1 MIYTQATFA
10 MFSADAQRVTA
21 NLEQSYEGWLD
32 AVRQFQ
38 ELPTSM
44 HWVKRGDTEYLAI
57 KTHSSDPG
65 TTIGK
70 RTAVTETQLIDFET
84 RKSALKAR
92 ITSLNA
98 VVSERAS
105 LYRRMR
111 LLPAI
116 PDQQA
121 EILRELDI
129 AGNLETDL
137 MVVGTNAFAAYELA
151 CGAHFPAGNE
161 ETEDFDLTWCRP
173 KLLSGAQPQLARKTL
188 FAILKSIDSS
198 YEINRKKPYQ
208 AVNSKGYQVELLAA
222 PSRHPLPAEEAFN
235 PMASLIEQEWLLRG
249 TPIRNVVATIRNR
262 ACPLH
267 VPDPRWMALHK
278 LWLAEKPGRKASK
291 KSKDAR
297 QGEVL
302 LDAVRYF
309 LKSSHPI
316 DTDFVIDLPEELQP
330 HFNRWAQERGFVP
343 GKAGAESQEGAGG
356 AFRHA
361 AARIHGSG

>member
-1 MIYTQATFA
+1 MIYAQSTFES
-10 MFSADAQRVTA
+10 FSADAQRITA
-21 NLEQSYEGWLD
+21 NLEQSYEAWLD
-32 AVRQFQ
+32 AVQQFQ
-38 ELPTSM
+38 AMPTSM

-57 KTHSSDPG
+57 KIHSSDPG

-70 RTAVTETQLIDFET
+70 RAAATEAQLIDFET

-92 ITSLNA
+92 IASLNA
-98 VVSERAS
+98 VVSERAG
-105 LYRRMR
+105 LYRKMR

-129 AGNLETDL
+129 AGKLKNDL

-173 KLLSGAQPQLARKTL
+173 KLLSKVQPQPARKSL

-198 YEINRKKPYQ
+198 YEINRRKPYQ
-208 AVNSKGYQVELLAA
+208 AVNAKGYEVELLAA
-222 PSRHPLPAEEAFN
+222 PSCHPLPAEEAFN
-235 PMASLIEQEWLLRG
+235 PMASLIEQEWLLKG
-249 TPIRNVVATIRNR
+249 TPISNVLATIRNR

-278 LWLAEKPGRKASK
+278 MWLAEKPGRKASK

-316 DTDFVIDLPEELQP
+316 DTDFVIGLPEELQL
-330 HFNRWAQERGFVP
+330 HFNRWARERGFVP
-343 GKAGAESQEGAGG
+343 GKAGAES
-356 AFRHA
+356 
-361 AARIHGSG
+361 

>member
-1 MIYTQATFA
+1 MIYAQSTFES
-10 MFSADAQRVTA
+10 FSADAQRITA
-21 NLEQSYEGWLD
+21 NLEQSYEAWLD
-32 AVRQFQ
+32 AVQQFQ
-38 ELPTSM
+38 AMPTSM

-57 KTHSSDPG
+57 KTHSFDPG

-70 RTAVTETQLIDFET
+70 RDVATEAQLIDFET

-92 ITSLNA
+92 IASLNA
-98 VVSERAS
+98 VVSERAG
-105 LYRRMR
+105 LYRKMR

-129 AGNLETDL
+129 AGKLENDL

-173 KLLSGAQPQLARKTL
+173 KSLSRAQPQPTRKTL

-198 YEINRKKPYQ
+198 YEINRRKPYQ
-208 AVNSKGYQVELLAA
+208 AVNAKGYEVELLAA
-222 PSRHPLPAEEAFN
+222 PSCHPLPAEEAFN
-235 PMASLIEQEWLLRG
+235 PMASLIEQEWLLKG
-249 TPIRNVVATIRNR
+249 TPISNVVATIRNR

-278 LWLAEKPGRKASK
+278 MWLAEKPGRKASK

-309 LKSSHPI
+309 LKNSHPI
-316 DTDFVIDLPEELQP
+316 DTDFVIDLPEELEP
-330 HFNRWAQERGFVP
+330 HFTRWARERGFVP
-343 GKAGAESQEGAGG
+343 GKAGAEG
-356 AFRHA
+356 
-361 AARIHGSG
+361 

>member
-1 MIYTQATFA
+1 MIYAQSTFES
-10 MFSADAQRVTA
+10 FSADAQRITA
-21 NLEQSYEGWLD
+21 NLEQSYEAWLD
-32 AVRQFQ
+32 AVQQFQ
-38 ELPTSM
+38 AMPTSM

-57 KTHSSDPG
+57 KTHSADPG
-65 TTIGK
+65 TTIG
-70 RTAVTETQLIDFET
+70 RRDAATEAQLSGFEEK
-84 RKSALKAR
+84 KSALKAR
-92 ITSLNA
+92 IASLNA

-105 LYRRMR
+105 LYRKMR

-129 AGNLETDL
+129 AGKLENDL

-151 CGAHFPAGNE
+151 CGARFPVGNE
-161 ETEDFDLTWCRP
+161 ETEDFDLAWCRP
-173 KLLSGAQPQLARKTL
+173 KLLSKGQPQPARKTL

-198 YEINRKKPYQ
+198 YEINRRKPYQ
-208 AVNSKGYQVELLAA
+208 AVNAKGYEVELLAA
-222 PSRHPLPAEEAFN
+222 PSRHPLPVEEAFK
-235 PMASLIEQEWLLRG
+235 PMASLIEQEWLLKG
-249 TPIRNVVATIRNR
+249 TPVSNVVATIRNR

-278 LWLAEKPGRKASK
+278 LWLADKPERKASK

-309 LKSSHPI
+309 LPNSHPI
-316 DTDFVIDLPEELQP
+316 DTGFVLDLPEELQP
-330 HFNRWAQERGFVP
+330 HFNRWAEERGFIP
-343 GKAGAESQEGAGG
+343 GRAGVAS
-356 AFRHA
+356 
-361 AARIHGSG
+361 